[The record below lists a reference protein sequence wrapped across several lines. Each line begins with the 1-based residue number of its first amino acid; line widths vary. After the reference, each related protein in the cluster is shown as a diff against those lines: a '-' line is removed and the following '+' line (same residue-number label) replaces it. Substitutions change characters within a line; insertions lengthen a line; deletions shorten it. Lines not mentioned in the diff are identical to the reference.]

1 MSKKDKLTKK
11 QKEEL
16 QRLTDEISELA
27 IEVID
32 DYESNLSEIS
42 GSVVEIHEDSPF
54 LDEGFEGN
62 KWKRVLRDI
71 PIKSTEDNDTE
82 WIYKRNSKESNDFN
96 IT

>member
-1 MSKKDKLTKK
+1 MSKKKDELTKK

-82 WIYKRNSKESNDFN
+82 
-96 IT
+96 